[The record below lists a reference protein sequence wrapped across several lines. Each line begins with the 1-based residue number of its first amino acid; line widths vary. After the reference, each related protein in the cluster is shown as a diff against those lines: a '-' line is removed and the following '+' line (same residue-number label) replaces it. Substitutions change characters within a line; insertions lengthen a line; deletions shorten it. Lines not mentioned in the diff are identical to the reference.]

1 MMKAGNRIRLRILA
15 VDDEQ
20 LMLDLYRDAFFLL
33 ADRGETGYRVEVTL
47 CKQADE
53 AVEAAKKAKDE
64 EDPFAVVFLDLR
76 LPPGPDGIWAGE
88 QIRKLD
94 PFVNFVIVTGFFDV
108 DPREIAARIP
118 PEDKLL
124 YVQKP
129 LTLREI
135 LQFAISL
142 GAKWHSEQLL
152 LKAKSELEDINEQL
166 LETNN
171 ALSVLARNL
180 ERARTECESRVLQK
194 TSTIIV
200 PIIERLQQDKRLGE
214 YRNDF
219 ELLLRYIEDLT
230 SDLAGDVKIAESLSV
245 TELRIASLIK
255 HGMSAEEIARHL
267 YIAPS
272 TVKTHR
278 RNIRRKLSI
287 QNSGINLRAYLAS
300 ELSKP

>member
-1 MMKAGNRIRLRILA
+1 MMKADNRIRLRILA

-20 LMLDLYRDAFFLL
+20 IMLDLYRDAFFLL
-33 ADRGETGYRVEVTL
+33 ADRGEADYRFELTL

-53 AVEAAKKAKDE
+53 AVEAARKAKDE
-64 EDPFAVVFLDLR
+64 EDTFAVVFLDLR

-108 DPREIAARIP
+108 DPREIATRIP

-129 LTLREI
+129 LHLPEI
-135 LQFAISL
+135 LQFGVSL
-142 GAKWHSEQLL
+142 GAKWHSEQML
-152 LKAKSELEDINEQL
+152 LKAKSELEDANEQL

-180 ERARTECESRVLQK
+180 ERARTECESRVLHK
-194 TSTIIV
+194 TGTIIL

-230 SDLAGDVKIAESLSV
+230 SDVAGDVKIAESLTV
-245 TELRIASLIK
+245 TELRIASLVK
-255 HGMSAEEIARHL
+255 HGMSAQEIAQHL

-278 RNIRRKLSI
+278 RNIRKKLNI
-287 QNSGINLRAYLAS
+287 QNSGINLRAYLGS
-300 ELSKP
+300 ELPR